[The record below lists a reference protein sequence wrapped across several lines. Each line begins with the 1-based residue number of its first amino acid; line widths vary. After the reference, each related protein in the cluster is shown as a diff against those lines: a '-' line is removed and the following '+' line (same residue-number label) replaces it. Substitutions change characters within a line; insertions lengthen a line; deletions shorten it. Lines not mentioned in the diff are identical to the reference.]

1 MAAQV
6 DPTVGLHTVDQKRST
21 MTQDLVLLGILAG
34 GPLHG
39 YEVCKAI
46 EDKLT
51 PVVGLQPRSVY
62 YSLKKLEK
70 EEFVSSR
77 SARTGRRPR
86 KFVYRLTAK
95 GRKELQRL
103 LIANVELLQRPYM
116 NVDLSLFFMQ
126 HVDHGA
132 CEDALKNRL
141 RALLEVAGTDF
152 GSILDR
158 CGLAREECMM
168 KIAEHNS
175 SMLKAEIAF
184 TRRLLAEVRRDKRKK
199 KKAARRK
206 VRGKRPS

>member
-1 MAAQV
+1 
-6 DPTVGLHTVDQKRST
+6 
-21 MTQDLVLLGILAG
+21 MTQELVLLGILAG

-46 EDKLT
+46 EEKLT

-70 EEFVSSR
+70 EGFVSSR
-77 SARTGRRPR
+77 PARTGRRPR
-86 KFVYRLTAK
+86 KLVYRLRAR
-95 GRKELQRL
+95 GRRELKRL

-126 HVDHGA
+126 HVDHSA
-132 CEDALKNRL
+132 CEDALKKRL
-141 RALLEVAGTDF
+141 KALLKVAGTDF
-152 GSILDR
+152 GSILDK

-175 SMLKAEIAF
+175 AMLKAEIAF
-184 TRRLLAEVRRDKRKK
+184 TRRLLAEVRREQREKK
-199 KKAARRK
+199 KTARRR
-206 VRGKRPS
+206 VRRKRPS